1 MSANKSSQT
10 LTKLAVALLVP
21 VVAII
26 ALVKSFSSSGSDPA
40 LLTAE
45 AIENRIAPVA
55 QYNTGAPAI
64 VLDKGKK
71 EPLSGEQVYK
81 NVCMSCHDAGLA
93 GAPKKGDNSAW
104 APRIA
109 QGEAT
114 VLKHAIEGLNGMP
127 ARGGNPNLSDLE
139 VQRAVVFMVNASGG
153 KFAEPAAEGDAKKDA
168 APAAEGEAK
177 KDTAPAAA
185 PVAPV
190 EVPAQTATPAETPA
204 VAAPVATET
213 SAAPAAGA
221 VDADKALAL
230 ANAKACMACHSVDN
244 KLVGP
249 AYKDVA
255 AKGEGAEVL
264 AASIKKGSAG
274 KWGPVPMPANNVTDE
289 EAALLAAWIASL
301 K

>member
-64 VLDKGKK
+64 VLDNGKK

-81 NVCMSCHDAGLA
+81 NICMSCHDAGLA
-93 GAPKKGDNSAW
+93 GAPKKGDNGAW

-139 VQRAVVFMVNASGG
+139 VHRAVVFMVNASGG
-153 KFAEPAAEGDAKKDA
+153 KFAEPAAEGEAKKDA
-168 APAAEGEAK
+168 APAEAAPAQTAAPAE
-177 KDTAPAAA
+177 TPAAA
-185 PVAPV
+185 PVA
-190 EVPAQTATPAETPA
+190 AETP
-204 VAAPVATET
+204 V
-213 SAAPAAGA
+213 APAAGA

-230 ANAKACMACHSVDN
+230 ANAKACMACHGVDN

-249 AYKDVA
+249 AYKEVA

-264 AASIKKGSAG
+264 AASIKNGSSG
-274 KWGPVPMPANNVTDE
+274 KWGPVPMPANHVTDE

>member
-1 MSANKSSQT
+1 MSANKPSQT

-64 VLDKGKK
+64 VLDNGKK

-81 NVCMSCHDAGLA
+81 NICMSCHDAGLA
-93 GAPKKGDNSAW
+93 GAPKKGDNGAW

-139 VQRAVVFMVNASGG
+139 VHRAVVFMVNASGG
-153 KFAEPAAEGDAKKDA
+153 KFAEPAAEGEAKKDA
-168 APAAEGEAK
+168 APAEAAPAQTAAPAE
-177 KDTAPAAA
+177 TPAAA
-185 PVAPV
+185 PVV
-190 EVPAQTATPAETPA
+190 AETP
-204 VAAPVATET
+204 
-213 SAAPAAGA
+213 AAPAAGA

-244 KLVGP
+244 KLIGP
-249 AYKDVA
+249 AYKEVA

-264 AASIKKGSAG
+264 AASIKNGSSG
-274 KWGPVPMPANNVTDE
+274 KWGPVPMPANHVTDE

>member
-64 VLDKGKK
+64 VLDNGKK

-81 NVCMSCHDAGLA
+81 NICMSCHDAGLA
-93 GAPKKGDNSAW
+93 GAPKKGDNGAW

-139 VQRAVVFMVNASGG
+139 VHRAVVFMVNASGG
-153 KFAEPAAEGDAKKDA
+153 KFAEPAAEGEAKKDA
-168 APAAEGEAK
+168 APAEAAPAQTAAPAE
-177 KDTAPAAA
+177 TPAAA
-185 PVAPV
+185 PVV
-190 EVPAQTATPAETPA
+190 AETP
-204 VAAPVATET
+204 
-213 SAAPAAGA
+213 AAPAAGA

-244 KLVGP
+244 KLIGP
-249 AYKDVA
+249 AYKEVA

-264 AASIKKGSAG
+264 AASIKNGSSG
-274 KWGPVPMPANNVTDE
+274 KWGPVPMPANHVTDE

>member
-1 MSANKSSQT
+1 MSANKSGQT

-55 QYNTGAPAI
+55 QYNTGAPAL
-64 VLDKGKK
+64 VLDNGKK

-93 GAPKKGDNSAW
+93 GAPKKGDNAAW

-109 QGEAT
+109 QGEET
-114 VLKHAIEGLNGMP
+114 VFKNAIAGLNGMP
-127 ARGGNPNLSDLE
+127 ARGGNPSLSDLE

-153 KFAEPAAEGDAKKDA
+153 EFVEPAV
-168 APAAEGEAK
+168 EGEAK
-177 KDTAPAAA
+177 ATDSAEKETEEPAVAPVTPATSA
-185 PVAPV
+185 PVAPAV
-190 EVPAQTATPAETPA
+190 E
-204 VAAPVATET
+204 
-213 SAAPAAGA
+213 APAASA
-221 VDADKALAL
+221 EASSTVDAAKAQAL
-230 ANAKACMACHSVDN
+230 ANSKACLACHSVDN
-244 KLVGP
+244 KVVGP
-249 AYKDVA
+249 AFKEVA
-255 AKGEGAEVL
+255 AKGESAETI
-264 AASIKKGSAG
+264 AASIKNGSTG
-274 KWGPVPMPANNVTDE
+274 KWGPIPMPANHVTDE
-289 EAALLAAWIASL
+289 EAAILAAWIVSL

>member
-1 MSANKSSQT
+1 MSSNKSSQT

-40 LLTAE
+40 LLTTE

-64 VLDKGKK
+64 VLDNGKK

-93 GAPKKGDNSAW
+93 GAPKKGDNGAW

-114 VLKHAIEGLNGMP
+114 VLKHALEGLNGMP

-139 VQRAVVFMVNASGG
+139 VHRAVVFMVNASGG
-153 KFAEPAAEGDAKKDA
+153 KFAEPAAEG
-168 APAAEGEAK
+168 EAK
-177 KDTAPAAA
+177 KEAEAAPAAA
-185 PVAPV
+185 PAQTAAPV
-190 EVPAQTATPAETPA
+190 ETPAA
-204 VAAPVATET
+204 AAPVAAET
-213 SAAPAAGA
+213 PAAPAAGT

-244 KLVGP
+244 KVIGP
-249 AYKDVA
+249 AFKEVA

-264 AASIKKGSAG
+264 AASIKNGSSG
-274 KWGPVPMPANNVTDE
+274 KWGPVPMPANHVTDE
-289 EAALLAAWIASL
+289 EAATLAAWIASL

>member
-64 VLDKGKK
+64 VLDNGKK

-81 NVCMSCHDAGLA
+81 NICMSCHDAGLA
-93 GAPKKGDNSAW
+93 GAPKKGDNGAW

-114 VLKHAIEGLNGMP
+114 VLKHALEGFNGMP

-139 VQRAVVFMVNASGG
+139 VHRAVVFMVNASGG
-153 KFAEPAAEGDAKKDA
+153 KFAEPAAEGEAKKDA
-168 APAAEGEAK
+168 APAEA
-177 KDTAPAAA
+177 ASVA
-185 PVAPV
+185 PVAA
-190 EVPAQTATPAETPA
+190 PAQTAAPAETPA
-204 VAAPVATET
+204 T
-213 SAAPAAGA
+213 PAAGS
-221 VDADKALAL
+221 VDVDKALAL
-230 ANAKACMACHSVDN
+230 ANAKACLACHSVDN

-249 AYKDVA
+249 AYKEIA
-255 AKGEGAEVL
+255 AKGEGVEVL
-264 AASIKKGSAG
+264 AASIKNGSSG
-274 KWGPVPMPANNVTDE
+274 KWGPVPMPGNHVTDE